1 MDLSRT
7 AEYGSERRLDGGGYH
22 EGTGGR
28 GGGASPVLLMAQMG
42 RKREEDE
49 DRPEDEPR
57 TGPNL
62 PGALLYNKVR
72 IGLLQF
78 GRFLYLHLPQ
88 ILLTNLVKISA
99 NTFNYF

>member
-49 DRPEDEPR
+49 DRTEDGPR

-78 GRFLYLHLPQ
+78 GRFLYLYCDYCL
-88 ILLTNLVKISA
+88 K
-99 NTFNYF
+99 FC

>member
-7 AEYGSERRLDGGGYH
+7 AEYCSERRLDGGGYH

-49 DRPEDEPR
+49 DRTEDEPR

-62 PGALLYNKVR
+62 PGALLYNKVC

-78 GRFLYLHLPQ
+78 GRFLYLHSLNST
-88 ILLTNLVKISA
+88 IYNLLKIYSI
-99 NTFNYF
+99 

>member
-7 AEYGSERRLDGGGYH
+7 AEYGSERRLDGGNYH
-22 EGTGGR
+22 EGAGGR

-49 DRPEDEPR
+49 DRTEDGPR

-62 PGALLYNKVR
+62 PGALLYSKVR
-72 IGLLQF
+72 IGQMQL
-78 GRFLYLHLPQ
+78 GCFLYLHLPQ
-88 ILLTNLVKISA
+88 ILLKNLVKS
-99 NTFNYF
+99 